1 MVDTVIIPRL
11 RHVLTERHLSLDEL
25 HRRLGRR
32 GDAPSR
38 ATLARLAQER
48 PLSTIRVDSVLAVM
62 EELALPFAAL
72 FETVPRA
79 EWERRQAANGQ
90 AHAAAGELVRRRI
103 DRRGRA
109 AQADEET
116 DAVIARLEQ
125 ELRADSPDLFD
136 DRGRLRKRALVTR
149 LAERFGSRTVEGDE
163 IRRRINTVRA
173 AQPGGRAS

>member
-1 MVDTVIIPRL
+1 MADTVIIPRL
-11 RHVLTERHLSLDEL
+11 RRLLTDRHLALDEL
-25 HRRLGRR
+25 HRRLVAR

-48 PLSTIRVDSVLAVM
+48 PIQTIPVDSVLCVM
-62 EELALPFAAL
+62 EELALPFASL

-79 EWERRQAANGQ
+79 EWERRQAAKGQ
-90 AHAAAGELVRRRI
+90 ANAAAGELVRRRS

-125 ELRADSPDLFD
+125 DLRVDSPDLFD

-149 LAERFGSRTVEGDE
+149 LAERFGGSTVEGDE
-163 IRRRINTVRA
+163 ISRRINTVRA

>member
-1 MVDTVIIPRL
+1 MADTVIIPRL
-11 RHVLTERHLSLDEL
+11 RRVLTERNLALDEL
-25 HRRLGRR
+25 HRRLVER

-48 PLSTIRVDSVLAVM
+48 PIRSIRVDSILSVM
-62 EELALPFAAL
+62 EELELPFGAL

-79 EWERRQAANGQ
+79 EWERRRAANGQ
-90 AHAAAGELVRRRI
+90 AHAAAGELVRRRST
-103 DRRGRA
+103 RA
-109 AQADEET
+109 TKADEET
-116 DAVIARLEQ
+116 DTVIARLEQ
-125 ELRADSPDLFD
+125 DLRVDSPDLFD

-163 IRRRINTVRA
+163 ISRRINTVRA